1 MPRYYFD
8 VNEGETTILEDP
20 EGVELDGI
28 EAALIKAQSALAGM
42 VRDKIPIDSTR
53 RVRLIV
59 VRDETGQTVLRA
71 GVSLV
76 VEIQPEAPH
85 VNPIR
90 QRMALGP
97 SVRRRH

>member
-42 VRDKIPIDSTR
+42 VRDKIPIDGTR

-59 VRDETGQTVLRA
+59 VRDGTGQTVLRA
-71 GVSLV
+71 GVSLI

-90 QRMALGP
+90 EQMALGP